1 MCNAKQ
7 KHRFSAMALALLV
20 SAPLL
25 PAAALAAP
33 GPGQKN
39 LATATSRPYNG
50 TKTVEVTDMYFALA
64 EDVDYEDFSA
74 TATGTLA
81 SANAGRYTV
90 LKGMTNIAFKNRDP
104 ESDIDWND
112 WYVCPERMTNIE
124 TDVTITEAVPQ
135 LSLSVDVQSGKAGQ
149 EVTVTA
155 TLVNDFDAPEGLPT
169 AEQISLTAQNATLK
183 EGSSVTQNGNAYSAV
198 FVLGKED
205 AVFSANVLD
214 SAVNY
219 SPLAQPATVSVDV
232 LKLADYSKLEAAV
245 AKAKALNPEDYK
257 DFSAVQSALNAIVYD
272 LDETQQ
278 DKVDAM
284 TAALENA
291 IAGLEKI
298 ADAAPADGNT
308 DAQQTDS
315 PQTGDASASGLW
327 FTLLLV
333 SAAGGLGLATLR
345 LKKSSSK

>member
-1 MCNAKQ
+1 
-7 KHRFSAMALALLV
+7 
-20 SAPLL
+20 
-25 PAAALAAP
+25 
-33 GPGQKN
+33 
-39 LATATSRPYNG
+39 
-50 TKTVEVTDMYFALA
+50 
-64 EDVDYEDFSA
+64 
-74 TATGTLA
+74 
-81 SANAGRYTV
+81 
-90 LKGMTNIAFKNRDP
+90 
-104 ESDIDWND
+104 
-112 WYVCPERMTNIE
+112 MTNIE

-169 AEQISLTAQNATLK
+169 AEQISLTAQNATLN

-327 FTLLLV
+327 FALLLV

-345 LKKSSSK
+345 LKMSSSK

>member
-7 KHRFSAMALALLV
+7 KHRFSAMALLV
-20 SAPLL
+20 SASLL

-90 LKGMTNIAFKNRDP
+90 LEEMTNIAFKNRDP

-345 LKKSSSK
+345 LKMSSSK

>member
-1 MCNAKQ
+1 
-7 KHRFSAMALALLV
+7 
-20 SAPLL
+20 
-25 PAAALAAP
+25 
-33 GPGQKN
+33 
-39 LATATSRPYNG
+39 
-50 TKTVEVTDMYFALA
+50 MYFALA

-90 LKGMTNIAFKNRDP
+90 LEEMTNISFKNRNP

-112 WYVCPERMTNIE
+112 WYICPERMTNVE

-169 AEQISLTAQNATLK
+169 ADQISLTAQNAALK
-183 EGSSVTQNGNAYSAV
+183 EGSSITQNGNAYSAV
-198 FVLGKED
+198 FVLDKED

-219 SPLAQPATVSVDV
+219 
-232 LKLADYSKLEAAV
+232 
-245 AKAKALNPEDYK
+245 K
-257 DFSAVQSALNAIVYD
+257 DFSAVTAALEAVVYD

-278 DKVDAM
+278 DRVDAM
-284 TAALENA
+284 AAAIENA
-291 IAGLEKI
+291 IAGLEKK

-308 DAQQTDS
+308 GAQQADS
-315 PQTGDASASGLW
+315 PQTGDVSASGLW
-327 FTLLLV
+327 VTLLLV
-333 SAAGGLGLATLR
+333 SAAGGLGLTALR
-345 LKKSSSK
+345 VKKGLCVHTTAVHRDFA

>member
-1 MCNAKQ
+1 M
-7 KHRFSAMALALLV
+7 
-20 SAPLL
+20 
-25 PAAALAAP
+25 
-33 GPGQKN
+33 
-39 LATATSRPYNG
+39 
-50 TKTVEVTDMYFALA
+50 
-64 EDVDYEDFSA
+64 
-74 TATGTLA
+74 
-81 SANAGRYTV
+81 
-90 LKGMTNIAFKNRDP
+90 
-104 ESDIDWND
+104 
-112 WYVCPERMTNIE
+112 
-124 TDVTITEAVPQ
+124 
-135 LSLSVDVQSGKAGQ
+135 
-149 EVTVTA
+149 
-155 TLVNDFDAPEGLPT
+155 
-169 AEQISLTAQNATLK
+169 
-183 EGSSVTQNGNAYSAV
+183 
-198 FVLGKED
+198 
-205 AVFSANVLD
+205 FSANVLD

-327 FTLLLV
+327 FALLLV

-345 LKKSSSK
+345 LKMSSSK

>member
-1 MCNAKQ
+1 
-7 KHRFSAMALALLV
+7 
-20 SAPLL
+20 
-25 PAAALAAP
+25 
-33 GPGQKN
+33 
-39 LATATSRPYNG
+39 
-50 TKTVEVTDMYFALA
+50 
-64 EDVDYEDFSA
+64 
-74 TATGTLA
+74 
-81 SANAGRYTV
+81 
-90 LKGMTNIAFKNRDP
+90 
-104 ESDIDWND
+104 
-112 WYVCPERMTNIE
+112 MTNIE

-298 ADAAPADGNT
+298 AEGVYKRQVLFGKGIGDRIAVHLNPFILLRPLLHPHHT
-308 DAQQTDS
+308 VSLFSQIFVF
-315 PQTGDASASGLW
+315 PRFTGSASAVL
-327 FTLLLV
+327 
-333 SAAGGLGLATLR
+333 
-345 LKKSSSK
+345 

>member
-1 MCNAKQ
+1 
-7 KHRFSAMALALLV
+7 
-20 SAPLL
+20 
-25 PAAALAAP
+25 
-33 GPGQKN
+33 
-39 LATATSRPYNG
+39 
-50 TKTVEVTDMYFALA
+50 
-64 EDVDYEDFSA
+64 
-74 TATGTLA
+74 
-81 SANAGRYTV
+81 
-90 LKGMTNIAFKNRDP
+90 
-104 ESDIDWND
+104 
-112 WYVCPERMTNIE
+112 MTNIE

-155 TLVNDFDAPEGLPT
+155 TLINDFDAPEGLPT

-345 LKKSSSK
+345 LKMSSSK